1 MTPLTNERR
10 MRIQLRRRNPVAWA
24 AVVLA
29 AVSVA
34 GVLVGCV
41 QMSQEER
48 SSVLLAVA
56 AVLGQLAWT
65 LAAQVRSG
73 SRRPDWLRFGTQSL
87 FWLTLVVGLV
97 VVANGSLPF
106 LGETLE
112 TSPSQ
117 NVATDLGNALL
128 GGLIVAAVLIVV
140 ELAQR
145 RRDDEANAA
154 RQRESERSA
163 MLLLLGI
170 ERNLARVDLSERD
183 LSWFS
188 LRNRH
193 LSEARLRRACL
204 FRANLEGCTMEGSE
218 LNDADLT
225 NAFMAGASLAGAHL
239 HRAVLDHAHLQGAD
253 LSNCELFG
261 SSMRHAFLDGA
272 DMTGADLRSVDLRG
286 ADLRGC
292 VLTDA
297 RHDDDTFLPEGLDP
311 VAAGML
317 LDLSPPRRDLMVP
330 TGRTICGADHDDDRA
345 DWARQQK
352 RATEQHRQALVARR
366 TLP

>member
-1 MTPLTNERR
+1 MTPLADEHR
-10 MRIQLRRRNPVAWA
+10 MRIQLRRRNPVAWT
-24 AVVLA
+24 AVALA
-29 AVSVA
+29 ALSFT
-34 GVLVGCV
+34 GVLVGCL

-87 FWLTLVVGLV
+87 FWLTLVMGLV

-106 LGETLE
+106 LGQTLE

-145 RRDDEANAA
+145 RRDEEANAA
-154 RQRESERSA
+154 RQLESERSA

-188 LRNRH
+188 LRNRN
-193 LSEARLRRACL
+193 LSEARLRRSCL
-204 FRANLEGCTMEGSE
+204 FRANLEGCTLEGSE

-225 NAFMAGASLAGAHL
+225 NAFMAGASLTGAHL
-239 HRAVLDHAHLQGAD
+239 HRAVLDHAHLQDTD
-253 LSNCELFG
+253 LSSSELFG
-261 SSMRHAFLDGA
+261 SSMRSALLARA
-272 DMTGADLRSVDLRG
+272 DLTGADLRSVDLRG
-286 ADLRGC
+286 ADLQASI
-292 VLTDA
+292 LTGA
-297 RHDDDTFLPEGLDP
+297 RYDHDTFLPEGVDP
-311 VAAGML
+311 AAAGMT
-317 LDLSPPRRDLMVP
+317 LDLSTPRGDLMVP

-345 DWARQQK
+345 EWARQQK
-352 RATEQHRQALVARR
+352 RAAEQHRQALIARR
-366 TLP
+366 TAT